1 MKVLAIFVSLF
12 TLLISL
18 EANTMAHAEDHTVEI
33 KSGESEIL
41 NKNNLD
47 VAKRFMLKN
56 GQTCTWSNMYNNNPC
71 FATTHYQFYLNPDPG
86 GPHHHPQWNINCD
99 PKKGDFNTLAIR
111 SNDEQQ
117 EIVKDGKIVIDTQ
130 LNFIDKEKV
139 EFRSFGSKADDIA
152 IIQSSEIAVKELLLA
167 IKARSKSTPM
177 AGSRKKQKSLEV
189 NGNNP

>member
-1 MKVLAIFVSLF
+1 MKRSLTCF
-12 TLLISL
+12 ALFISL
-18 EANTMAHAEDHTVEI
+18 GANTMAHAEQYFAEI
-33 KSGESEIL
+33 KSSENDII

-47 VAKRFMLKN
+47 LAKRFILKN

-86 GPHHHPQWNINCD
+86 GPNNNPQSNINCD
-99 PKKGDFNTLAIR
+99 PKIGDFNTLVIR
-111 SNDEQQ
+111 SNNQQQ
-117 EIVKDGKIVIDTQ
+117 EIVKDGKIVIDAIDTQ

-177 AGSRKKQKSLEV
+177 LGSRKKIKTY
-189 NGNNP
+189 GN